1 MAENAEAQ
9 PQKDYTPPSR
19 MSPEAL
25 KEITAAFESE
35 GVPVQK
41 EENKQPSS
49 APTTQA
55 QTQES
60 KPEEKKSDDGLPTLL
75 RLAKER
81 DSQRKALELKEFE
94 SAKPY
99 VEALKAIPPHQAQ
112 AIARAIQ
119 SGDPVSLIAAAGMT
133 HSQYNARLLGM
144 ADKAEG
150 GEETKPVDKVAEL
163 EAKLAAFE
171 HAKEQERLQ
180 SSRQQMLGQMRDILK
195 DNPKFKAIN
204 SLGDYEGVEQALIR
218 YHSQYGQLPGNTLEE
233 SVTLAAE
240 LHEYELSQYA
250 EKFRPLL
257 TPGTQNAVVAETRAP
272 DARPAPSIE
281 GPRTLTNSNTTAPAV
296 PKKAPKTRAEIM
308 AAIIAGRDDELE

>member
-1 MAENAEAQ
+1 MADTEAQ
-9 PQKDYTPPSR
+9 TQQTHKEFVPPSR

-25 KEITAAFESE
+25 KEIAAAFESE
-35 GVPVQK
+35 SQPQT
-41 EENKQPSS
+41 EEKSQPS
-49 APTTQA
+49 ATPA
-55 QTQES
+55 QIQEA

-112 AIARAIQ
+112 AIAKAIQ

-144 ADKAEG
+144 TDKTEG
-150 GEETKPVDKVAEL
+150 REEAKPVDKVAEL

-171 HAKEQERLQ
+171 REKEQERIQ
-180 SSRQQMLGQMRDILK
+180 SSRSQMLGQMKNIIK
-195 DNPKFKAIN
+195 DNPAFKTIN
-204 SLGDYEGVEQALIR
+204 SLGDYEGVESTLIK

-233 SVTLAAE
+233 SVQLAAE
-240 LHEYELSQYA
+240 LYEYELRQYA
-250 EKFRPLL
+250 EKFRPVL
-257 TPGTQNAVVAETRAP
+257 TGAQQSVVVPETRAP
-272 DARPAPSIE
+272 DAKPVPSND

-296 PKKAPKTRAEIM
+296 SKKLPKTRQEVL
-308 AAIIAGRDDELE
+308 AAIISGKEDELE